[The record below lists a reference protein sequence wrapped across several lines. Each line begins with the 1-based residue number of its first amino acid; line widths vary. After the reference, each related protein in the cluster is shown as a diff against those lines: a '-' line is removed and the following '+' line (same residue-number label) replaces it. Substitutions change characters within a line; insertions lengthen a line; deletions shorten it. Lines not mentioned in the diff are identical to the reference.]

1 MTIPK
6 AGDAANSPTSDGVNT
21 ITFLTTGRIVP
32 NVPIS
37 SASTINAPETRHT
50 TIQVQRVL
58 GMRSMRAAT
67 AAGSV
72 QPTANPPLEDGIGAG
87 KGAARQLHE
96 RRPPSAVAI
105 KELRIRWCTKAPI
118 RIGDLDPDRDA
129 RD

>member
-6 AGDAANSPTSDGVNT
+6 ADDAANSPTSDGVNT

-37 SASTINAPETRHT
+37 RASTIKAPETRHT
-50 TIQVQRVL
+50 TTQVQRVL

-72 QPTANPPLEDGIGAG
+72 RLTANPPSKIVSVQGYGGRSTTTRA
-87 KGAARQLHE
+87 AARY
-96 RRPPSAVAI
+96 
-105 KELRIRWCTKAPI
+105 
-118 RIGDLDPDRDA
+118 DLTDLVYDW
-129 RD
+129 